1 MLRTEIF
8 SVTLP
13 ANVFTPILPNDI
25 DSYTMV
31 QVKNDPGDLD
41 YAFKEDG
48 EYVSLVDEEYFQH
61 PFNYASE
68 LVDCND
74 RIYMRSVGGTTI
86 KVEVMRSL

>member
-13 ANVFTPILPNDI
+13 PNTFTAILPDDI

-41 YAFKEDG
+41 YAFEERG
-48 EYVSLVDEEYFQH
+48 EYVSLVDEEFFQH
-61 PFNYASE
+61 PFNSVSE
-68 LVDCND
+68 LVDCSD
-74 RIYMRSVGGTTI
+74 RIYMRSVGGATI